1 MEEEPTST
9 HVAPTRTSHRVRPT
23 HTAVADDSEKLDEI
37 PTDSDEQ
44 EEAAEELLEEILD
57 IGREHES
64 DLEDIEQLEEEI
76 SEAQSEVDAGLFRRL
91 ARRAPQDD
99 EEEIQQTEDDLE
111 DAIEDLKAEIDEQQN
126 SEGGQ
131 DQEEIQDAQDQVEDL
146 QDEIDD
152 LKDKIQDQSESAD
165 PSDIEEDEEA
175 VDKLEKEI
183 DELDEELQDQEDG
196 QKGDDQDDDGEPAE
210 AAPQLPDA
218 EDEDEDSSN
227 DDQDE
232 DDEKTPIISKPDQTF
247 KSRPGVIPL
256 YDGSI
261 IYNVPKTGYYCVG
274 MYREIVPA
282 IKEALADRAPDSCT
296 GVVPV
301 TLVNSKKRS
310 IERSDF
316 LPRQEATHA
325 SYSGSV
331 LFKNTFEGQLPAA
344 EYPKIGVRSLP
355 AL

>member
-1 MEEEPTST
+1 MSIFVFLQKTYICTTSAVRSGLCTKDSLGSFITSLPDGIQLNQTSVYTTGIKFGSTQEDDVEEEQPVDEPMEEEPTST

-64 DLEDIEQLEEEI
+64 YLEDIEQLEEEI

-91 ARRAPQDD
+91 AARAPQDD
-99 EEEIQQTEDDLE
+99 EEQIQQTEDELE

-131 DQEEIQDAQDQVEDL
+131 DREEIQDAQDQVEDL

-152 LKDKIQDQSESAD
+152 LKDKIQDQSELAD
-165 PSDIEEDEEA
+165 PSDVEEDEEA

-183 DELDEELQDQEDG
+183 DELEEELQDQEDE
-196 QKGDDQDDDGEPAE
+196 QKGEDQDDDGEPAE
-210 AAPQLPDA
+210 AAPELPNT
-218 EDEDEDSSN
+218 EDEDEDSSS

-274 MYREIVPA
+274 MYR
-282 IKEALADRAPDSCT
+282 
-296 GVVPV
+296 
-301 TLVNSKKRS
+301 
-310 IERSDF
+310 
-316 LPRQEATHA
+316 
-325 SYSGSV
+325 
-331 LFKNTFEGQLPAA
+331 
-344 EYPKIGVRSLP
+344 
-355 AL
+355 